1 MGFHRGG
8 WGSYLRYDEEQD
20 RPKISRGLMTR
31 VAGYARPYWGVI
43 LPLILLITVTSL
55 LNLVPP
61 MLTRELVDVAL
72 PERDGGYLNLLALGL
87 ISIPLASRLLG
98 VLQAYFGAKAGEGLI
113 RDLRQSL
120 YNHLQQMSLRFFTHT
135 KTGELMSRLNS
146 DVSGAQR
153 AVTGTL
159 VSLVTNVITLVST
172 LIVMISLDWR
182 LTLIGVAIFPLLVFP
197 SRKVGKILRK
207 ITRKSMDITAQMN
220 ALMNETLNVS
230 GALLVK
236 IFGRGADESRRFS
249 QRATEVRDMSIRRS
263 MVARW
268 FFVGLGLVG
277 VLGTGLTFWV
287 GGHLVLDGAL
297 TIGTI
302 IAFSAYLGQL
312 YRPMSA
318 LANAQVD
325 FATSMVSFERVFE
338 VLDLP
343 VEIDDRPGSVSLAET
358 SGHVVFENVWFRYE
372 RGGEAGL
379 PGLESVR
386 RFGWRG
392 GGGTRDD
399 VTMSGRVTKSNGG
412 PSQASMPGG
421 DAEIRWALQGVDFQM
436 EPGQLVA
443 LVGPSGAG
451 KTTVTY
457 LLPRLYDP
465 DQGTI
470 RLDGHDLRDIRLT
483 SLSSA
488 IGMVTQETYLFH
500 DTIRANLLYAKP
512 DATEAELV
520 EACRAANIHDF
531 VAGLADGYDTVVGE
545 RGYRLSGGEKQRVAL
560 ARVILK
566 DPRVLILDE
575 ATSSLDSESEALIQE
590 ALERIM
596 VGRTSLVIAH
606 RLSTVLS
613 ADTIL
618 VLDNGQIVQR
628 GTHEELLAQGGLYRR
643 LYERQ
648 FAAAA
653 KAIEQMTPGSD
664 EADAD
669 LPIAGDRRPPFARPR
684 RRPGMRPGGEGRG
697 PRQKGRGDDH
707 E

>member
-8 WGSYLRYDEEQD
+8 WGSYLRYDEERD
-20 RPKISRGLMTR
+20 RPKISRGLMAR

-43 LPLILLITVTSL
+43 LLLILLIVVTSL

-61 MLTRELVDVAL
+61 LLTRELVDVAL
-72 PERDGGYLNLLALGL
+72 PGRDAGYLNLLALGL
-87 ISIPLASRLLG
+87 ISIPLVSRLLG

-172 LIVMISLDWR
+172 LIVMISL
-182 LTLIGVAIFPLLVFP
+182 
-197 SRKVGKILRK
+197 
-207 ITRKSMDITAQMN
+207 RKSMDITAQMN

-236 IFGRGADESRRFS
+236 IFGRSADESRRFS

-268 FFVGLGLVG
+268 FFMGLGLVG
-277 VLGTGLTFWV
+277 VVGTGLTFWV

-302 IAFSAYLGQL
+302 IAFSAFLGQL
-312 YRPMSA
+312 YRPLSA

-343 VEIDDRPGSVSLAET
+343 VEIDDRPDAVSLAEP
-358 SGHVVFENVWFRYE
+358 SGHVVFDSVWFRYE
-372 RGGEAGL
+372 RGGEEGL

-399 VTMSGRVTKSNGG
+399 VLMSGRVIK
-412 PSQASMPGG
+412 PSGDPGEAEG
-421 DAEIRWALQGVDFQM
+421 DAEIRWALQDVNFQM

-470 RLDGHDLRDIRLT
+470 RLDGHDIRDIRLT

-531 VAGLADGYDTVVGE
+531 IAGLADGYETVVGE

-613 ADTIL
+613 ADMIL

-628 GTHEELLAQGGLYRR
+628 GTHEELLAQGGLYRQ

-648 FAAAA
+648 FAAAS
-653 KAIEQMTPGSD
+653 KAMEQMAPGAD
-664 EADAD
+664 EAGAEA
-669 LPIAGDRRPPFARPR
+669 PFAGHRRPPFDRPR

-697 PRQKGRGDDH
+697 PRQGGRGDDH

>member
-72 PERDGGYLNLLALGL
+72 PERDAGYLNLLALGL

-120 YNHLQQMSLRFFTHT
+120 YNHLQRMSLRFFTHT
-135 KTGELMSRLNS
+135 KTGELMSRLNN

-182 LTLIGVAIFPLLVFP
+182 LTLIGVVIFPLLVFP

-236 IFGRGADESRRFS
+236 IFGRRADESRRFS

-287 GGHLVLDGAL
+287 GGHLVLNGAL

-343 VEIDDRPGSVSLAET
+343 VEIDDRPGAVRLDNP
-358 SGHVVFENVWFRYE
+358 SGHVVFQGVWFRYE
-372 RGGEAGL
+372 RGGEEGL

-392 GGGTRDD
+392 GGTRDD
-399 VTMSGRVTKSNGG
+399 VTMSGRAIKRNGG
-412 PSQASMPGG
+412 PDGAGLPEG
-421 DAEIRWALQGVDFQM
+421 DVEIRWVLQDVNFQM

-451 KTTVTY
+451 KTTITY

-465 DQGTI
+465 DRGTI
-470 RLDGHDLRDIRLT
+470 RLDGHDLRDIRLA
-483 SLSSA
+483 SLSA
-488 IGMVTQETYLFH
+488 AMGMVTQEVYLFH

-512 DATEAELV
+512 DATEAEVV

-531 VAGLADGYDTVVGE
+531 IAGLAGGYDTVVGE

-613 ADTIL
+613 ADMIL

-628 GTHEELLAQGGLYRR
+628 GTHEELLAHGGLYRQ

-648 FAAAA
+648 FAAAS
-653 KAIEQMTPGSD
+653 KAMEQMAPGAD
-664 EADAD
+664 EAGAD
-669 LPIAGDRRPPFARPR
+669 LPFTGHRRPPFDRPR
-684 RRPGMRPGGEGRG
+684 QRPGMHPGGEGRDL
-697 PRQKGRGDDH
+697 RQGGRGDDH
-707 E
+707 G

>member
-20 RPKISRGLMTR
+20 RPKISRSLMTR

-43 LPLILLITVTSL
+43 LPLILLITLTSL

-87 ISIPLASRLLG
+87 ITIPLASRLLG

-159 VSLVTNVITLVST
+159 VSLVTNVITLIST

-182 LTLIGVAIFPLLVFP
+182 LTLIGVAIFPLLLIP
-197 SRKVGKILRK
+197 SRKVGKILRR

-287 GGHLVLDGAL
+287 GGHRVLDGAL

-343 VEIDDRPGSVSLAET
+343 VEIDDRPKSVSLAEPR
-358 SGHVVFENVWFRYE
+358 GYVVFENVWFRYE

-392 GGGTRDD
+392 GGTRDD
-399 VTMSGRVTKSNGG
+399 VTMSGRTIKSNVG
-412 PSQASMPGG
+412 PGEAGLPEE
-421 DAEIRWALQGVDFQM
+421 DAEIRWALRELDFQM

-465 DQGTI
+465 DQGAI
-470 RLDGHDLRDIRLT
+470 RLDGYDLRDIRLT

-512 DATEAELV
+512 DATEVELV

-531 VAGLADGYDTVVGE
+531 IAGLADGYDTVVGE

-596 VGRTSLVIAH
+596 EGRTSLVIAH

-613 ADTIL
+613 ADIIL

-628 GTHEELLAQGGLYRR
+628 GTHEELLAQGGLYRQ

-648 FAAAA
+648 FAAAS
-653 KAIEQMTPGSD
+653 KAMEQMAPGAD
-664 EADAD
+664 EVGREA
-669 LPIAGDRRPPFARPR
+669 PFAGHRRAPFDRPR
-684 RRPGMRPGGEGRG
+684 RRPGMRPGEGRRG
-697 PRQKGRGDDH
+697 PRQRGGGDDH
-707 E
+707 A